1 MKVSDYIINFFEEK
15 GIDTAF
21 TISGGGC
28 IHLIDSLRKSKIN
41 VVCPHH
47 EQTALMAS
55 EGYFRMK
62 NKIALN
68 VVTTGP
74 GGTNTLTGLLGLWL
88 DSIPSVIISG
98 QVATSQLSEGTGCRQ
113 IGDQE
118 FDIIKVVKPMTKY
131 AKIIKDKNDIKKELK
146 RAYKI
151 ATTGRP
157 GPVWLDIPL
166 DIQSAK
172 IDDYTNLQELIN
184 ESKKPLV
191 VVGSGVRLSNSYDKL
206 NLFLEKNNLPVVTGP
221 HSGVDC
227 VNNEYDYY
235 CGRIG
240 ILGQITSN
248 KIVQEADLLIIL
260 GSRIPVKMTG
270 YNLKEFSPNSKKIYI
285 DIDEN
290 EINKHSFEIDH
301 KIVIDLNEFLST
313 ALTLD
318 FEHDIDNWLKYIKRE
333 RKEQIYVYPKHNK
346 LKDYVSFY
354 YFISKAKKLFKGLPI
369 ITSNGTAHV
378 ITLQTFNL
386 QKDQRLFTN
395 VGCASM
401 GYGLPAAIG
410 ACYGNEKKP
419 VICIEGDGS
428 IMMNLQELQTVK
440 GNNLPIK
447 IILINNEGYLS
458 IKMTQDSF
466 FGDKFASGPDD
477 GVTLPNF
484 EKISKSFDIDYIS
497 IKNNNEIDKI
507 EKLIDDDKPYI
518 IEVFTHPNEKHE
530 PKVTHKGIYENGK
543 IIPGT
548 LTDMSITEDFE

>member
-191 VVGSGVRLSNSYDKL
+191 VVGNGVRLSNSYDKL

-301 KIVIDLNEFLST
+301 KMVIDLNEFLST

-318 FEHDIDNWLKYIKRE
+318 FKHDIDNWLKYIKRE
-333 RKEQIYVYPKHNK
+333 RKEQIYVYPKHDK

-530 PKVTHKGIYENGK
+530 PKVTHKGIDENGK

>member
-172 IDDYTNLQELIN
+172 IDDYTNLQTLIN

-191 VVGSGVRLSNSYDKL
+191 VVGNGVRLSNSYDKL

-301 KIVIDLNEFLST
+301 KMVIDLNEFLST

-318 FEHDIDNWLKYIKRE
+318 FKHDIDDWLKYIKRE
-333 RKEQIYVYPKHNK
+333 RR
-346 LKDYVSFY
+346 
-354 YFISKAKKLFKGLPI
+354 IS
-369 ITSNGTAHV
+369 
-378 ITLQTFNL
+378 
-386 QKDQRLFTN
+386 
-395 VGCASM
+395 
-401 GYGLPAAIG
+401 
-410 ACYGNEKKP
+410 
-419 VICIEGDGS
+419 
-428 IMMNLQELQTVK
+428 
-440 GNNLPIK
+440 
-447 IILINNEGYLS
+447 
-458 IKMTQDSF
+458 
-466 FGDKFASGPDD
+466 
-477 GVTLPNF
+477 
-484 EKISKSFDIDYIS
+484 
-497 IKNNNEIDKI
+497 
-507 EKLIDDDKPYI
+507 
-518 IEVFTHPNEKHE
+518 
-530 PKVTHKGIYENGK
+530 
-543 IIPGT
+543 
-548 LTDMSITEDFE
+548 